1 MSHWSM
7 NGPYNMM
14 NLKNI
19 TVIEINS
26 QKIPHIVWFHLHH
39 VHNREILRER
49 KYMSSFP
56 ILGVGR
62 WRIGSDANELG
73 DDINAILLGSGNDC
87 SPL

>member
-1 MSHWSM
+1 
-7 NGPYNMM
+7 
-14 NLKNI
+14 
-19 TVIEINS
+19 
-26 QKIPHIVWFHLHH
+26 
-39 VHNREILRER
+39 
-49 KYMSSFP
+49 MSSFP